1 MLSGISVFPYTDDEN
16 GGACIKNRI
25 RRMIMIVAAI
35 IIVAAIL
42 IIGRIA
48 LRIPIAAEAKKR
60 ADAPGNEIGRAS
72 GRERV

>member
-1 MLSGISVFPYTDDEN
+1 
-16 GGACIKNRI
+16 
-25 RRMIMIVAAI
+25 MIVAAI

-60 ADAPGNEIGRAS
+60 ADAPGNAEAY
-72 GRERV
+72 RVENLEKHPDSSLTGKNILFLGSSVT